1 MPAARVW
8 WRWDREWRGR
18 IRRLKEFLYAHLY
31 SHQNVNSERKR
42 LTGCIRS
49 LFAYYLKHP
58 RSLPTFYF
66 DESQHEPLHRVV
78 CDYIAGMTD
87 HYLLER
93 HRKLL
98 GE

>member
-1 MPAARVW
+1 MR
-8 WRWDREWRGR
+8 RENQ
-18 IRRLKEFLYAHLY
+18 KVKDFLFAHLY
-31 SHQNVNSERKR
+31 SHPIVNSERKR
-42 LTGCIRS
+42 LTGCIHS
-49 LFAYYLKHP
+49 LFEYYLKHP
-58 RSLPTFYF
+58 KSLPAFYF
-66 DESQHEPLHRVV
+66 DEAQHQPLHRVV